1 MTTIVV
7 CVIFITSISKGGDSM
22 ATVYLRDFPQDLHRK
37 AKAEAALMGIS
48 LKELIIR
55 ALTEY
60 LKKKKRG

>member
-1 MTTIVV
+1 
-7 CVIFITSISKGGDSM
+7 M

-60 LKKKKRG
+60 LKKKGG